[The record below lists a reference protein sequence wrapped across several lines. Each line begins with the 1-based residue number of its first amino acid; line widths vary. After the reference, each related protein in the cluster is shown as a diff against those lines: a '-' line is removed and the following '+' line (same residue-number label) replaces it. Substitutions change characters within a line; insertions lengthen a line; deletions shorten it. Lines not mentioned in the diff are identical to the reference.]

1 MCACGPPR
9 MRSNSMAAAY
19 NFELMSIIMIDA
31 HRQLPASACTQAC
44 MHGRTR
50 AHTHAHAHV
59 CTQAH
64 THAPHAP
71 RHVRLQ
77 VRTHAPSP
85 TQTLS
90 HNRTANRTDCHEP
103 PGEDVA
109 SRLQEFNET
118 PPPNVMQT
126 LVCTATAVFFMFL
139 SIFLR
144 RIRFILALASLLGGL
159 LLVWLSRLL
168 EQWEFEAYWK
178 RLHAVAE
185 RPGVG
190 RWELIK
196 ESSCQDSLAC
206 SSGYREGLMRQT
218 ITLIWN
224 GDALEEVQISNPP
237 IENSVSGL
245 PVSTDTGIQPPSAP
259 RRDDSIPEDSCVI
272 CMSMKA
278 SNVVVPCGHRCV
290 CDGCS
295 RARNW
300 QNCPICRQPVEQI
313 IKVYGP

>member
-77 VRTHAPSP
+77 ARTHAPSP

-144 RIRFILALASLLGGL
+144 RSKFQVQARARARAHTQTYSPRNITAL
-159 LLVWLSRLL
+159 
-168 EQWEFEAYWK
+168 
-178 RLHAVAE
+178 
-185 RPGVG
+185 P
-190 RWELIK
+190 
-196 ESSCQDSLAC
+196 
-206 SSGYREGLMRQT
+206 
-218 ITLIWN
+218 
-224 GDALEEVQISNPP
+224 
-237 IENSVSGL
+237 
-245 PVSTDTGIQPPSAP
+245 AP
-259 RRDDSIPEDSCVI
+259 RSTNPRTHANAWYV
-272 CMSMKA
+272 
-278 SNVVVPCGHRCV
+278 CV
-290 CDGCS
+290 C
-295 RARNW
+295 
-300 QNCPICRQPVEQI
+300 V
-313 IKVYGP
+313 